1 MVEEGG
7 GHFMTLSNA
16 LDDLGWGSFHW
27 RFMIQT
33 GFSWACD
40 GIEIMLLSFLVPN
53 IIGTVFLQDASDSKK
68 DLYSFLLG
76 AVTFG
81 GILIGSVVFGY
92 VTC

>member
-1 MVEEGG
+1 
-7 GHFMTLSNA
+7 
-16 LDDLGWGSFHW
+16 
-27 RFMIQT
+27 
-33 GFSWACD
+33 
-40 GIEIMLLSFLVPN
+40 MLLSFLVPN